1 MRYYTK
7 DWYCLMQHQHFT
19 SGLKKIPDREYTD
32 DEIQA
37 FYDQDLK
44 AEIARDRRIHNTP
57 PAAYDWMEELLTP
70 DQFSPEAFL
79 FENEET
85 GELFHPDTPE
95 IARQYFAQEQRRQ
108 KERFDARPTFD
119 PAETITCFRDAY
131 RAQLKY
137 GFQNY
142 PDWVQEVVD
151 KRLLA
156 LNRIPS
162 SAYKRLKKE
171 ETANRRAFEQINQ
184 AAAAALEQQNIPE
197 EIRSQFCFH
206 DADVLA
212 VKKVRSNVELYL
224 RKDGGWPGDTT
235 PYIRINFRNVRY
247 FDRETGFALRPKQNE
262 YGELGTS
269 CKYLYDE
276 LYRMENG
283 YEIHMMFW
291 TPKALRYLTI
301 GCEEILFDDN
311 IPLEAV
317 MHDR

>member
-1 MRYYTK
+1 
-7 DWYCLMQHQHFT
+7 MQRQHFT

-32 DEIQA
+32 EEIQG
-37 FYDQDLK
+37 FYDQDLN
-44 AEIARDRRIHNTP
+44 AEIDRDRRIHNTP

-70 DQFSPEAFL
+70 DQFSPESFL
-79 FENEET
+79 FENEEP

-95 IARQYFAQEQRRQ
+95 IARQYFEQEQRRR

-162 SAYKRLKKE
+162 SAYKQLKKE
-171 ETANRRAFEQINQ
+171 EIANRRAFEKINQ

-212 VKKVRSNVELYL
+212 VKKVRSNVELIFG
-224 RKDGGWPGDTT
+224 KTEDGTVTQHLISESFLGM
-235 PYIRINFRNVRY
+235 
-247 FDRETGFALRPKQNE
+247 FDILIGKRVSLCGQSKMSMANWGPAASICMMNCTAWSM
-262 YGELGTS
+262 GTRS
-269 CKYLYDE
+269 
-276 LYRMENG
+276 
-283 YEIHMMFW
+283 I
-291 TPKALRYLTI
+291 
-301 GCEEILFDDN
+301 
-311 IPLEAV
+311 
-317 MHDR
+317 